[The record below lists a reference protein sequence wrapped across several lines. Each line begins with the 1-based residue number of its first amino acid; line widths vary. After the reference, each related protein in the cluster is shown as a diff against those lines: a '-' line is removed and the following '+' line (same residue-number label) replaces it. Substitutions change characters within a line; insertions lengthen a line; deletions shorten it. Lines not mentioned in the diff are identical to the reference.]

1 MAKDAK
7 KTTAFGVSP
16 ERFSESRRHRET
28 ADTHTHTHTHKSVRE
43 PQAKELKQKRIQ
55 ILTYGSLIA
64 RMDAYAKRQGVS
76 RVDVFEAAVTA
87 FLDSVEQ

>member
-16 ERFSESRRHRET
+16 ESFSESRRHREN
-28 ADTHTHTHTHKSVRE
+28 ADTHTHTHKSVQE
-43 PQAKELKQKRIQ
+43 PKAKERKQRRVQ
-55 ILTYGSLIA
+55 LLTYESLIA